1 MEGKMCSNCLDGMI
15 GRRHVL
21 KYGVAS
27 LLAVSLGA
35 GPQVRAAS
43 GPPTAL
49 APDEALA
56 ALKTG
61 NQRYLNDPQVCE
73 LELAKRREEVAPHQ
87 APWATIIGCADSRVP
102 PELIFGGLGLG
113 ELFVARNAGNLVD
126 TATLGT
132 VEYGSAVLGSP
143 LIVVLGHT
151 SCGAVAAA
159 CDVVTKNATYPGSIG
174 PMINSI
180 LPAAIAVKSD
190 PGDFVT
196 NATKESA
203 RRTAAHVASASSL
216 IKNLVDAGKLKIA
229 AALYDLDTGM
239 VSYLD

>member
-1 MEGKMCSNCLDGMI
+1 M
-15 GRRHVL
+15 RHTFW
-21 KYGVAS
+21 
-27 LLAVSLGA
+27 LL
-35 GPQVRAAS
+35 
-43 GPPTAL
+43 
-49 APDEALA
+49 
-56 ALKTG
+56 
-61 NQRYLNDPQVCE
+61 
-73 LELAKRREEVAPHQ
+73 
-87 APWATIIGCADSRVP
+87 I
-102 PELIFGGLGLG
+102 LIF
-113 ELFVARNAGNLVD
+113 
-126 TATLGT
+126 ATLGIASAQT
-132 VEYGSAVLGSP
+132 VQTKESQAKMTPHKALDRLKEGNTRFASGKPHDHVNFRAEIAETGKGQYPFAAIVSCIDARVDTDSIFDLNNGDAFDARVVGGIVDADILGSLEYATEEAGAK

-203 RRTAAHVASASSL
+203 RRTAAHVAAASSL